1 MDMILVMVVLVFG
14 GLWKV
19 KQTGGWTEGRPP
31 VMEKDGTVRYFSAEN
46 IPIGNNLYLKQEIAP
61 FTKILKQLGLMR

>member
-1 MDMILVMVVLVFG
+1 MDMILVLFVLVFG

-19 KQTGGWTEGRPP
+19 KQTGGWMEGKSP
-31 VMEKDGTVRYFSAEN
+31 VMERDGTVRYFSEES
-46 IPIGNNLYLKQEIAP
+46 IPVGNNLYLKRETAP